1 MADLATL
8 RTLVVLVSFFSLLFG
23 LYAIASVASPAF
35 FAEGITGSGPQGTIV
50 GPTSLLAANVSSA
63 AEITYAAD
71 YDDYD
76 VTGWTW
82 TRWSVCTGTDTNMYV
97 MVESFDDYV
106 VIGKM
111 NWEDFTWSVSNNG
124 TRIDERQEVD
134 RVGGL
139 GTSDHWVI
147 SVDTL
152 NDIYLG
158 TPVYPPVGPPS
169 HPDKNMANL
178 NFTLANGKG
187 SMMMRID
194 FNDTENGDV
203 HAALLHSGI
212 VFSLTQDFGDRR
224 TSMNI
229 ISFIGGLFA
238 LDAPGLPYPVNAVVG
253 LVWWGCVA
261 AVGYIIFSVVR
272 SLIPFLPG
280 G

>member
-1 MADLATL
+1 LE
-8 RTLVVLVSFFSLLFG
+8 
-23 LYAIASVASPAF
+23 SPAF
-35 FAEGITGSGPQGTIV
+35 FAEGITGSGPQGTLV
-50 GPTSLLAANVSSA
+50 GPNSLLAANVSSVA
-63 AEITYAAD
+63 AITYVAD

-82 TRWSVCTGTDTNMYV
+82 TRWSVCTGTDTKMYV
-97 MVESFDDYV
+97 MVESFDNWLL
-106 VIGKM
+106 IGKC
-111 NWEDFTWSVSNNG
+111 NWQDFRWTVSKNG
-124 TRIDERQEVD
+124 TQIDERQEVD

-139 GTSDHWVI
+139 GISDHWVI

-178 NFTLANGKG
+178 NFTMNNDKG
-187 SMMMRID
+187 SMLIQIG
-194 FNDTENGDV
+194 FNASENYDLDS
-203 HAALLHSGI
+203 ALAHSGI

-229 ISFIGGLFA
+229 LSFIGGLFA
-238 LDAPGLPYPVNAVVG
+238 LDAPGLPYPVNTIVG